1 MNLKAHQSKK
11 IIFAALF
18 LIMTATFS
26 FNANAQKVSDF
37 IFEKYSIQNGLSQ
50 SQANCIYQDKLG
62 YIWVGTQ
69 GGMNQYDGH
78 GVKKIEPIASDGLPE
93 APKVNGGL
101 FGHSR
106 VQEIIEKNALK
117 DAAGIKNELVAA
129 VDLWLSG
136 ENNPDDSTIIVTK
149 KKINQ

>member
-1 MNLKAHQSKK
+1 MRLTTCLILLLQTFYSFAQTPSDYKFQS
-11 IIFAALF
+11 IGI
-18 LIMTATFS
+18 
-26 FNANAQKVSDF
+26 AQ
-37 IFEKYSIQNGLSQ
+37 GLSQ
-50 SQANCIYQDKLG
+50 SSAYAVIHDHLG
-62 YIWVGTQ
+62 NIWVGTH

-78 GVKKIEPIASDGLPE
+78 GVKKIEPIASGGLPE

-149 KKINQ
+149 KK

>member
-1 MNLKAHQSKK
+1 MRPTTCFILLWQTYLC
-11 IIFAALF
+11 FA
-18 LIMTATFS
+18 
-26 FNANAQKVSDF
+26 QPPSDF
-37 IFEKYSIQNGLSQ
+37 KFQSISTAQGLSQ
-50 SQANCIYQDKLG
+50 SSAYMVVQDHWG
-62 YIWVGTQ
+62 YIWAGPQ
-69 GGMNQYDGH
+69 GGMNRYDGH
-78 GVKKIEPIASDGLPE
+78 GVKKFEPIASDGLPE

-149 KKINQ
+149 KK